1 MNPFFFLFCFFFFT
15 WPSVTWL
22 ISCFVQS
29 QAPRPHLEFLDRI
42 VSRHVLRYTRAHPFR
57 PIKCVWPRRAAQS
70 GPLCKIEQVKRRSA
84 PPVVSNFSSGAFPET
99 RACIFADET
108 RRNVERSGEEERG
121 GGGAERVRKKR
132 SGIESARCNTCRA
145 TAVFRLESRR

>member
-1 MNPFFFLFCFFFFT
+1 MC
-15 WPSVTWL
+15 VTEAGGTKRA
-22 ISCFVQS
+22 FVQN
-29 QAPRPHLEFLDRI
+29 
-42 VSRHVLRYTRAHPFR
+42 RAGETS
-57 PIKCVWPRRAAQS
+57 W
-70 GPLCKIEQVKRRSA
+70 RSA
-84 PPVVSNFSSGAFPET
+84 PPVVVSNFSSGAFPET